1 MKRFTRTI
9 SMIVTMSLVNL
20 FVVIPALALPPI
32 PSSFYGTVK
41 VDGVNVADGIVVQ
54 ALINGQVYAQSVTQT
69 YQGNSVYA
77 LDVPG
82 DDTDTPAVDGGHDG
96 DIIQFKI
103 GGNLASQT
111 GIWKSGINISL
122 NLTRTNASMP
132 TPTPITPT
140 QHPFLKSQ
148 ILTPALCTAQFG
160 TTNGSSSSLSLLDQS
175 GAEDNPDAY
184 ISFQTPTTLYVGYQ
198 SFLLPEDA
206 QTKLISTILV
216 QVNFKGPASST
227 QVWTWSVYDW
237 STGLW
242 IKIGDSIGTDPDE
255 WQTLIF
261 RIRQPWK
268 YVSTGREIRIQLRSN
283 NANGD
288 AKIDYEAL
296 HATYLSNPATPI
308 PATPVITPKRPG
320 IYSAP
325 TSTPRP

>member
-41 VDGVNVADGIVVQ
+41 VDGVNVADGIIVQ

-122 NLTRTNASMP
+122 NLTRTNAKIGEQEIHAFIDELKIRQDIRDELKQ
-132 TPTPITPT
+132 ITP
-140 QHPFLKSQ
+140 F
-148 ILTPALCTAQFG
+148 
-160 TTNGSSSSLSLLDQS
+160 N
-175 GAEDNPDAY
+175 Y
-184 ISFQTPTTLYVGYQ
+184 
-198 SFLLPEDA
+198 
-206 QTKLISTILV
+206 
-216 QVNFKGPASST
+216 
-227 QVWTWSVYDW
+227 
-237 STGLW
+237 TG
-242 IKIGDSIGTDPDE
+242 I
-255 WQTLIF
+255 
-261 RIRQPWK
+261 
-268 YVSTGREIRIQLRSN
+268 
-283 NANGD
+283 
-288 AKIDYEAL
+288 
-296 HATYLSNPATPI
+296 
-308 PATPVITPKRPG
+308 
-320 IYSAP
+320 
-325 TSTPRP
+325 